1 MSSTTFLSNIKLHGT
16 DSGSTGQAKMGG
28 FHLVADDDINLDS
41 STNVLGGVLKPGGFQ
56 MTASSGATL
65 FLKRS
70 AGDVN
75 TDDVIG
81 KLSYHV
87 DYSESGSFDGGEEQ
101 VGFIEVSAEANYG
114 SAGTNSR
121 PTKMEFG
128 VSGNSSQTAVTVLTL
143 NGSDKSADF
152 EGPVNFNNNNRVGDG
167 KSIRFGAAESN
178 GNDASSIGFNAST
191 SKLEITADEA
201 SNNEIE
207 LTGIVRVNG
216 ELNFKKSGFT
226 SITASSNSH
235 AVDFATN
242 TNNYNVTATNATNT
256 ITFSNLSSSV
266 IGKSGSIIITN
277 PSSVGSLAFAALPNT
292 AYTPGGSTISFD
304 TTANAIAVISYL
316 VIASNKVLVNY
327 VGAFK
332 QYGT

>member
-1 MSSTTFLSNIKLHGT
+1 MSNKFLSDLDLNDNDLVSGGELRAQSVKISKAKPDFGQLIITRSTSNTTDNITANTKL
-16 DSGSTGQAKMGG
+16 GS
-28 FHLVADDDINLDS
+28 I
-41 STNVLGGVLKPGGFQ
+41 
-56 MTASSGATL
+56 
-65 FLKRS
+65 
-70 AGDVN
+70 
-75 TDDVIG
+75 VIG
-81 KLSYHV
+81 KLDVNFGNSLDGV
-87 DYSESGSFDGGEEQ
+87 EETLSSIVAKAETNFTGSTRHTKLIF
-101 VGFIEVSAEANYG
+101 SC
-114 SAGTNSR
+114 AGT
-121 PTKMEFG
+121 G
-128 VSGNSSQTAVTVLTL
+128 SGGDITQPILTL

-178 GNDASSIGFNAST
+178 GNDASSIGFNATT

-266 IGKSGSIIITN
+266 VGKSGSIIITN

-316 VIASNKVLVNY
+316 VISSTKVLVNY